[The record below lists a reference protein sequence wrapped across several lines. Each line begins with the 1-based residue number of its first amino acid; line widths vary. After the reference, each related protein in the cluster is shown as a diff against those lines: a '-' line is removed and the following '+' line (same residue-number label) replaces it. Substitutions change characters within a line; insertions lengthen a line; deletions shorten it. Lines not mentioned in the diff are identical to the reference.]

1 MAWLTSHNTTRIC
14 IEETSSQEDAYPQE
28 QGNMGLLKSF
38 LGLPE
43 ATDKVLHL
51 AKIMAILGPLANF
64 TFVLSTT
71 FYVIFVAEALGGG
84 SGMYLQGMGLVGTL
98 VVVQMVVQTMLDY
111 PTGAIGDWIGQRWII
126 ASSCICFAVSF
137 IMLSFVTTSTP
148 FLYLVVVYLL
158 AGIAASQQSGAF
170 SAWFDNNYRVAMPG
184 DSDRKQY
191 GVFLGR
197 TGMVMQIVATAS
209 LIPGSILAVLFSR
222 PWVFQFQGVLAL
234 VLALISFRLVRDFPE
249 VEAQRIE
256 RPDMGEYISILKG
269 GVSFLFRYPFV
280 RYIVMGGMLATSSIM
295 VWGNLILFPMYY
307 LYLITDVAVA
317 SFRTLLFLPGIL
329 AQERSGIWS
338 RRFQPKKWI
347 PRFRFMETCGFV
359 FFWLFATIMYL
370 FPPVAG
376 ESSNIISIYWPFTGI
391 QLLTLPLENLLPIVL
406 IFTIFVTTSFFGG
419 FADVLTQRV
428 LLDVIP
434 NRIRNSMYSL
444 YPTIATIF
452 AIPQIALF
460 GWLIM
465 IIGFP
470 LTLAGCGIVSLV
482 GVIMIVHGFRHEPPE
497 REEAT
502 WSDRGPAL
510 DQSTGATTRDEVE
523 VESELLDTIEQLL
536 DDKPPKD

>member
-1 MAWLTSHNTTRIC
+1 MT
-14 IEETSSQEDAYPQE
+14 
-28 QGNMGLLKSF
+28 LLKSF

-51 AKIMAILGPLANF
+51 AKIMAILGPLAQS

-84 SGMYLQGMGLVGTL
+84 PGMYLQGMGLVGAL
-98 VVVQMVVQTMLDY
+98 VVVQMVIQTMLDY

-126 ASSCICFAVSF
+126 ASSSICFAVSF

-158 AGIAASQQSGAF
+158 AGIAMSQQSGAF

-197 TGMVMQIVATAS
+197 MGMMMQLVATAS
-209 LIPGSILAVLFSR
+209 LIPGSLLAVIFSR
-222 PWVFQFQGVLAL
+222 PWVFQFQGILAL
-234 VLALISFRLVRDFPE
+234 VFALISFRLIRDFPE
-249 VEAQRIE
+249 VEAQRVE
-256 RPDMGEYISILKG
+256 RPDMGEYFAILKG
-269 GVSFLFRYPFV
+269 GVSFLFRHPFV
-280 RYIVMGGMLATSSIM
+280 RYIIMGGMLATSSIM

-317 SFRTLLFLPGIL
+317 SFRTLLFMPHVV

-347 PRFRFMETCGFV
+347 PRFRLMETCGFV

-370 FPPVAG
+370 FPPVAS
-376 ESSNIISIYWPFTGI
+376 ESANIISIYWPFTGI
-391 QLLTLPLENLLPIVL
+391 QLLTLPIENLLPIVL
-406 IFTIFVTTSFFGG
+406 IFSTFVATSFFGG

-444 YPTIATIF
+444 SPTIATLF

-460 GWLIM
+460 GWLIT

-470 LTLAGCGIVSLV
+470 LTLASCGVVSLA
-482 GVIMIVHGFRHEPPE
+482 GVIMIVHGFRHEPPV
-497 REEAT
+497 REEST
-502 WSDRGPAL
+502 WSDKGPAL
-510 DQSTGATTRDEVE
+510 DQSTGAANQDEAV
-523 VESELLDTIEQLL
+523 VESQAPEITKESL
-536 DDKPPKD
+536 DDMPPKD